1 MAKKKAVRGKAKPSP
16 ILSNLQGHIKRLN
29 RDAEAVLSKTRK
41 ETVRLGQDQK
51 RALQRVV
58 TEAKRLRGDFKKVVE
73 QTSKDLGSR
82 SKRFLSTLQKEATKR
97 LDPVLK
103 QLVGLDAGVREEV
116 QKLSQRVQE
125 LEQLVKGHSHT
136 ETPAAAPKPPSPSP
150 PEAPPPSTDE

>member
-16 ILSNLQGHIKRLN
+16 ILSHLQGHIKRLQ

-41 ETVRLGQDQK
+41 ETVHLGQDQK

-58 TEAKRLRGDFKKVVE
+58 TEAKRLRGDFEKVVK
-73 QTSKDLGSR
+73 QTSKDLESR

-103 QLVGLDAGVREEV
+103 QLVGRDAGVREEI
-116 QKLSQRVQE
+116 QKLSRRVHE
-125 LEQLVKGHSHT
+125 LEQLVKRHSHT
-136 ETPAAAPKPPSPSP
+136 ETPAAVPKQPSLFP
-150 PEAPPPSTDE
+150 PEAPPPSTDG

>member
-16 ILSNLQGHIKRLN
+16 ILSNLQGHIKRLR

-58 TEAKRLRGDFKKVVE
+58 TEAKQLRGDFEKVVK
-73 QTSKDLGSR
+73 QTSKDLESR
-82 SKRFLSTLQKEATKR
+82 SKRFLSTLQKEASKR

-103 QLVGLDAGVREEV
+103 QLVGRDAEVREEI
-116 QKLSQRVQE
+116 QQLARRVQE

-136 ETPAAAPKPPSPSP
+136 ETAAAVPQQPSLSP
-150 PEAPPPSTDE
+150 PEAPPPSTDK